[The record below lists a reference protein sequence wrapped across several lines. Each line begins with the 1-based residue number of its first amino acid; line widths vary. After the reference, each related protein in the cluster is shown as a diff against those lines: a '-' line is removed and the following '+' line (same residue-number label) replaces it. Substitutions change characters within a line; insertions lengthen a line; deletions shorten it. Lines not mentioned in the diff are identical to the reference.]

1 MNDAEEIAENVI
13 GFEPLLDSMYKCK
26 KGVIWKDSVAH
37 YYLNGIEETLKLEK
51 QLREGT
57 YKAKALRLIKRKQK
71 YTAYE
76 KA

>member
-37 YYLNGIEETLKLEK
+37 YYLNGIEETLN
-51 QLREGT
+51 
-57 YKAKALRLIKRKQK
+57 
-71 YTAYE
+71 
-76 KA
+76 